1 MEIKDSAR
9 IQHILEAADDIKN
22 FLEGHDA
29 SSLESN
35 KMLLFA
41 LSRAIEIIGEAS
53 SKVSIETRARYPSLP
68 WGKAIG
74 MRNLLIHA
82 YLSVNKDILWRT
94 VTVEVPEY
102 VAEIKR
108 LGLDQL
114 ED

>member
-9 IQHILEAADDIKN
+9 VQHILEAANDIQN
-22 FLEGHDA
+22 FIEGHDV
-29 SSLESN
+29 SSLETN
-35 KMLLFA
+35 KMLSFA
-41 LSRAIEIIGEAS
+41 LARAIEIIGEAS
-53 SKVSIETRARYPSLP
+53 SKVSIETRSLYPSLP

-82 YLSVNKDILWRT
+82 YLTVNKDILWKT
-94 VTVEVPEY
+94 VTVEVPEF

-114 ED
+114 KD